1 MACVLN
7 GVLEHGLEGLSEQN
21 LYEMLEFANAAASLI
36 TTKKGALKVMPEEKE
51 VRDFIHAKKG

>member
-7 GVLEHGLEGLSEQN
+7 GVLDYGIEELNEQK
-21 LYEMLEFANAAASLI
+21 LYGMLEFANAAASLI

-51 VRDFIHAKKG
+51 VRGFIQSQRS